1 MYLAFWGKSWAHFV
15 GTLNSQ
21 IHRCGCKIREL
32 ILVKCRIDYI
42 ITPVKILQSLDESVT
57 DPDEKYG
64 YVQRLTPSL
73 DKMYNFTEEEVR
85 LLMLYFVLNSYV

>member
-1 MYLAFWGKSWAHFV
+1 M
-15 GTLNSQ
+15 
-21 IHRCGCKIREL
+21 
-32 ILVKCRIDYI
+32 LVKCRIDYI
-42 ITPVKILQSLDESVT
+42 IAPVKILQSLDESVT

-85 LLMLYFVLNSYV
+85 PLILDFVLNSYV